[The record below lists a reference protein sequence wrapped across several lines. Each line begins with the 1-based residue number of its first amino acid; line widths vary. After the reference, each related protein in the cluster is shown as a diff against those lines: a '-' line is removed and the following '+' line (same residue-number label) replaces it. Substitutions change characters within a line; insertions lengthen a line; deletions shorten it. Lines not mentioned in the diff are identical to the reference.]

1 MEDLDQ
7 PNHALDISEMSGII
21 LDPAELKKQGK
32 KKAELSTTIDDD
44 QVNHLYETLMRQ
56 PRQSVTKQRHKGV
69 VKAILKDLTRLHG
82 YINADF
88 EGDELTRYMDV
99 LKRLS
104 MLIFELVKSDL
115 KVETADDKEEVGAE
129 EQEYGMEVD

>member
-7 PNHALDISEMSGII
+7 SNHALDISEMSGII
-21 LDPAELKKQGK
+21 LDPTELKKQGK
-32 KKAELSTTIDDD
+32 KKAEPGTINDD
-44 QVNHLYETLMRQ
+44 QINHLYETLMRQ
-56 PRQSVTKQRHKGV
+56 SRQSVSKQRHKGF
-69 VKAILKDLTRLHG
+69 VKAVLKDSTRLHG

-115 KVETADDKEEVGAE
+115 KAETADGKEGEGPE

>member
-7 PNHALDISEMSGII
+7 SNHALDISEMSGII
-21 LDPAELKKQGK
+21 LDPAELKKQSK
-32 KKAELSTTIDDD
+32 KKAEPGTTIDDD
-44 QVNHLYETLMRQ
+44 KANHLYETLMRQ
-56 PRQSVTKQRHKGV
+56 TRQSVTKQRHKGV

-82 YINADF
+82 YITADF

-104 MLIFELVKSDL
+104 LPIFELVKSDL